1 MAKTVQSARTAGDNG
16 SRAGQRISVRSG
28 QSVGVRRGQ
37 SEGVRSGQ
45 SASVQSGKPEGVR
58 SRQSASVRSGQSAGV
73 RSGRTVGV
81 RTGQSVGGRSGQS
94 VGVRTGRQT
103 GGRAGISSDRPEDDP
118 AERPGRKAIDGS
130 EKKPKK
136 EKKRRGF
143 LRGLGRGVKLTL
155 LAVVALLLTAILGV
169 GIGFYAK
176 YGKQLLAYQSK
187 ANTLVRRSTA
197 ETFKASQTSLV
208 YAADG
213 ELISRLKG
221 EKDVYYL
228 EYGDIP
234 KYAVQAMVCTEDRK
248 FLEHDGVDLL
258 ANIRAAI
265 VLIKNRGEIHQGGS
279 TITQQLARTVFLSN
293 EVTWE
298 RKITEIFVAMALERK
313 YSKTQIMEFYL
324 NNIYFANGYYGIQ
337 AAAVGYFGKGV
348 GELSLSQIAFI
359 CAIPNNPTD
368 YDPVTNFK
376 YTMMRRD
383 KVLEQM
389 RDEGAIGEEEY
400 REALEEKITLKQGKR
415 EIRDY
420 AESYTYY
427 CAIRALMAREGF
439 VFRNSFLDDADKEK
453 YDERYYEAY
462 YRIQKTLFTGGYRI
476 YTSIDLK
483 KQEMLQRAVDEE
495 LTDFTEVNDGG
506 VYKLQ
511 SSAACIDNR
520 TGRVVAIVGGRSQ
533 ESHGY
538 TLNRAYQSFRQ
549 PGSAIKPLIVYT
561 PMFERGMYPDDIVV
575 DERFEGGPR
584 NSGNVYSGEIPV
596 SYAIAVSKNTVAWK
610 LFEELT
616 PRVGLSY
623 LLQMGFRRI
632 VDTDYVPAVSLGGFT
647 YGVSAVE
654 LASGYAALYNDG
666 YYREPTCIVKI
677 TDAQGNVLVGSEQ
690 PPKKVYATNAAR
702 MMTACM
708 QGVMESGTG
717 RKLKVDGQITA
728 GKTGTTNDQKDGWF
742 AGFTAYYTTAVW
754 VGCDM
759 PKAMDDLMGNTYPGR
774 IWQNYMNHLHEGLP
788 AKEFVMYTDT
798 RLPEEEEG
806 DEEENEGEEIKEGE
820 GEEWEGNDGEG
831 QIGSE
836 GGGME
841 GNEGE
846 GQIEG
851 EGEGME
857 GNKGEGQIEGE
868 GGGTEGNEGEGQTE
882 GEGGEQEG
890 NNGEGQIEGEGG
902 EQEGNNGGG
911 QTEGEGGGM
920 EGNDEEGRTEDEGG
934 GMEGNKGGEP
944 ERNEGDNLNGNN
956 SPWTGFPDGNQGT
969 QGLKG
974 IWEDENLKDQ
984 IKEFY
989 DRVFPEK

>member
-16 SRAGQRISVRSG
+16 SRAGQQISGRSG

-37 SEGVRSGQ
+37 PVGVRSGQ
-45 SASVQSGKPEGVR
+45 SAS
-58 SRQSASVRSGQSAGV
+58 
-73 RSGRTVGV
+73 
-81 RTGQSVGGRSGQS
+81 
-94 VGVRTGRQT
+94 VRTGRQT

-118 AERPGRKAIDGS
+118 VERTGRKAIDGS
-130 EKKPKK
+130 ERKPKK
-136 EKKRRGF
+136 EKKRGGF

-155 LAVVALLLTAILGV
+155 LAVVALLLTAILVV

-383 KVLEQM
+383 KVLDQM

-623 LLQMGFRRI
+623 LLQVGFRRI

-798 RLPEEEEG
+798 RPPEEEEG

-820 GEEWEGNDGEG
+820 EEEWEGNEGEG

-836 GGGME
+836 GE
-841 GNEGE
+841 GQIGSEGEGQIGSEGEEQEGNEGEGQIGSEGEEQEANEGE

-902 EQEGNNGGG
+902 G
-911 QTEGEGGGM
+911 T

-956 SPWTGFPDGNQGT
+956 SPWTGFPDGNKGT
-969 QGLKG
+969 QGLNG

>member
-16 SRAGQRISVRSG
+16 SRAGQQISGRSG

-37 SEGVRSGQ
+37 PVGVRSGQ
-45 SASVQSGKPEGVR
+45 SAS
-58 SRQSASVRSGQSAGV
+58 
-73 RSGRTVGV
+73 
-81 RTGQSVGGRSGQS
+81 
-94 VGVRTGRQT
+94 VRTGRQT

-118 AERPGRKAIDGS
+118 VERTGRKAIDGS
-130 EKKPKK
+130 ERKPKK
-136 EKKRRGF
+136 EKKRGGF

-155 LAVVALLLTAILGV
+155 LAVVALLLTAILVV

-208 YAADG
+208 YAAVG

-383 KVLEQM
+383 KVLDQM

-798 RLPEEEEG
+798 RPPEEEEG

-820 GEEWEGNDGEG
+820 EEEWEGNEGEG

-836 GGGME
+836 GE
-841 GNEGE
+841 GQIGSEGEGQIGSEGEEQEGNEGEGQIGSEGEEQEANEGE

-902 EQEGNNGGG
+902 G
-911 QTEGEGGGM
+911 T

-956 SPWTGFPDGNQGT
+956 SPWTGFPDGNKGT
-969 QGLKG
+969 QGLNG

>member
-16 SRAGQRISVRSG
+16 SRAGQQISGRSG

-37 SEGVRSGQ
+37 PVGVRSGQ
-45 SASVQSGKPEGVR
+45 SAS
-58 SRQSASVRSGQSAGV
+58 
-73 RSGRTVGV
+73 
-81 RTGQSVGGRSGQS
+81 
-94 VGVRTGRQT
+94 VRTGRQT

-118 AERPGRKAIDGS
+118 VERTGRKAIDGS
-130 EKKPKK
+130 ERKPKK
-136 EKKRRGF
+136 EKKRGGF

-155 LAVVALLLTAILGV
+155 LAVVALLLTAILVV

-383 KVLEQM
+383 KVLDQM

-798 RLPEEEEG
+798 RPPEEEEG

-820 GEEWEGNDGEG
+820 EEEWEGNEGEG

-836 GGGME
+836 GE
-841 GNEGE
+841 GQIGSEGEGQIGSEGEEQEGNEGEGQIGSEGEEQEANEGE

-902 EQEGNNGGG
+902 G
-911 QTEGEGGGM
+911 T

-956 SPWTGFPDGNQGT
+956 SPWTGFPDGNKGT
-969 QGLKG
+969 QGLNG

>member
-16 SRAGQRISVRSG
+16 SRAGQQISGRSG

-37 SEGVRSGQ
+37 PVGVRSGQ
-45 SASVQSGKPEGVR
+45 SAS
-58 SRQSASVRSGQSAGV
+58 
-73 RSGRTVGV
+73 
-81 RTGQSVGGRSGQS
+81 
-94 VGVRTGRQT
+94 VRTGRQT

-118 AERPGRKAIDGS
+118 VERTGRKAIDGS
-130 EKKPKK
+130 ERKPKK
-136 EKKRRGF
+136 EKKRGGF

-155 LAVVALLLTAILGV
+155 LAVVALLLTAILVV

-208 YAADG
+208 YAADR

-383 KVLEQM
+383 KVLDQM

-798 RLPEEEEG
+798 RPPEEEEG

-820 GEEWEGNDGEG
+820 EEEWEGNEGEG

-836 GGGME
+836 GE
-841 GNEGE
+841 GQIGSEGEGQIGSEGEEQEGNEGEGQIGSEGEEQEANEGE

-902 EQEGNNGGG
+902 G
-911 QTEGEGGGM
+911 T

-956 SPWTGFPDGNQGT
+956 SPWTGFPDGNKGT
-969 QGLKG
+969 QGLNG